1 MTPSGGGGTRPP
13 PVTPSPFLADIKKG
27 DIKKGD
33 IKKADSSAGS
43 GGDKWQNRKSGGG
56 KASVGAGGME
66 KVEDSS

>member
-1 MTPSGGGGTRPP
+1 
-13 PVTPSPFLADIKKG
+13 VTPSPFLA

-66 KVEDSS
+66 KVEDSY